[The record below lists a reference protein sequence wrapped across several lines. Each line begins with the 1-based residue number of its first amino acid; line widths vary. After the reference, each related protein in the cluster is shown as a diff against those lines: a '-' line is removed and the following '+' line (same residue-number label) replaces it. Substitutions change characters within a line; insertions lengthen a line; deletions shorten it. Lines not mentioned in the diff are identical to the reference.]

1 MAQRVGTRRAG
12 TRQMGARP
20 HALQRAVQEIHA
32 ALDVERIAELALDC
46 ALEITHAE
54 AGLIRVAL
62 PGHPPT
68 MRATGATPDE
78 SQIET
83 AMLRAA
89 ALDGP
94 TVLPPEPLSSR
105 CCCPRPALCW

>member
-1 MAQRVGTRRAG
+1 
-12 TRQMGARP
+12 
-20 HALQRAVQEIHA
+20 
-32 ALDVERIAELALDC
+32 
-46 ALEITHAE
+46 
-54 AGLIRVAL
+54 
-62 PGHPPT
+62 

-94 TVLPPEPLSSR
+94 TVLPPEPLDE
-105 CCCPRPALCW
+105 PLLLPEAGALLVAPIRLVVAKATA